1 MESKA
6 PPMPQLMS
14 LFKYSFTNRR
24 STALVVYSALAAAW
38 AAGWLVLWTLGFIF
52 AEPDSDKG
60 PLDFLTAMCA
70 WSIVIVAFCI
80 TPLIIQLAWALK
92 VQKEEAAGAP
102 PPWQGYVTVPP
113 FQAPPPPL
121 AHPPPF
127 PPEGESDVARR
138 LEEEKSKTREL
149 EYENALLKRRVRD
162 QEAKPRRMTTVER
175 LVEAQGLELERRY
188 ADAALIYE
196 ELGRWDD
203 ASRVRMLEIR
213 GKP

>member
-1 MESKA
+1 MA
-6 PPMPQLMS
+6 NPAQAMPRILS
-14 LFKYSFTNRR
+14 LLKYSYTNRR
-24 STALVVYSALAAAW
+24 STALVVYSALAAVW
-38 AAGWLVLWTLGFIF
+38 VAGWLVLWTFGLTY
-52 AEPDSDKG
+52 AEPEGEGG
-60 PLDFLTAMCA
+60 PLDFLARMCICSTVVLA
-70 WSIVIVAFCI
+70 ICVLPVV
-80 TPLIIQLAWALK
+80 IQLAWAFK
-92 VQKEEAAGAP
+92 VQKEEATGML

-113 FQAPPPPL
+113 FQAPPPP
-121 AHPPPF
+121 AYPPPF

-162 QEAKPRRMTTVER
+162 QEEKPRRMTTVER